1 MEFRWTVAGRDCEE
15 IPRWRALHHAKG
27 CTSDREIPLVIPWCP
42 GGFRGFRGFGKSP
55 RSTSS
60 LTVRARIQV
69 ILMRGELVALM
80 EQERSGTGPF
90 FASQSFPSEGR
101 SLCFQMQSCGPR
113 FWAHTLTAQ
122 FRDPAPCSQLVAW
135 PAVPVRSSGRT
146 NSVVSSMVTDGGTG
160 ILRPKERKRHP
171 GSGCLQSAMRPLA
184 LFHHWG
190 VPDIAA
196 S

>member
-1 MEFRWTVAGRDCEE
+1 MTGTA
-15 IPRWRALHHAKG
+15 
-27 CTSDREIPLVIPWCP
+27 SREGMHTRSGNPSCDPWCP
-42 GGFRGFRGFGKSP
+42 GWCQRPQRFQRLQRFQGLREITTVDQQFSSSCRD
-55 RSTSS
+55 TSDPDAVANWWLS
-60 LTVRARIQV
+60 WSRNEAVLALFLLRNHFHQRATRPAFKCNRV
-69 ILMRGELVALM
+69 DHD
-80 EQERSGTGPF
+80 
-90 FASQSFPSEGR
+90 
-101 SLCFQMQSCGPR
+101 
-113 FWAHTLTAQ
+113 FWATLTEQ
-122 FRDPAPCSQLVAW
+122 FRDPAPCSQLAAW

-160 ILRPKERKRHP
+160 IHRPKERKRHP